1 MSKISKAQSKEKR
14 GIRLIK
20 FKNIV
25 NSSKNKIK
33 AKLFEAQIHQIIFS
47 GTNLKILQK
56 YQTIRSSIQIRSL
69 GI

>member
-1 MSKISKAQSKEKR
+1 MRKISKAQSKEKR

-25 NSSKNKIK
+25 KSSKSKIK
-33 AKLFEAQIHQIIFS
+33 AKLFEALIHQIIFS
-47 GTNLKILQK
+47 GTNLKTLQK
-56 YQTIRSSIQIRSL
+56 YQIIRSSIQIRSL